1 MDLLLSEV
9 PGSINRR
16 RLNSADQ
23 VKFPLLIVNDEKK
36 ILIRPIAVLSLKLS
50 LWQCGSRDFNFSL
63 TELARHLRC
72 HDVAGSQISS
82 LNYSRPRSFRSHVK
96 GRSPAIHIQTVIT
109 ENIVYQAVDRW
120 WVIVRWKI
128 TFNSLLSFLF
138 PAEEKMNLTL
148 EYCPPNVTLD
158 VFWVNHGLTRCFL
171 DTVSTS
177 IITGFLVLF
186 GTIESLIYRKYGSPI
201 QPRPWHRL
209 VKMKERSI
217 FWIKLL
223 IFQFKK

>member
-109 ENIVYQAVDRW
+109 ENIDYQAAWSRE
-120 WVIVRWKI
+120 
-128 TFNSLLSFLF
+128 LF
-138 PAEEKMNLTL
+138 HVEKKPSIP
-148 EYCPPNVTLD
+148 YCH
-158 VFWVNHGLTRCFL
+158 FCFL
-171 DTVSTS
+171 QKKKW
-177 IITGFLVLF
+177 I
-186 GTIESLIYRKYGSPI
+186 
-201 QPRPWHRL
+201 WHWNTAHP
-209 VKMKERSI
+209 M
-217 FWIKLL
+217 
-223 IFQFKK
+223 